1 MMQNTNT
8 NLQIQIMGLH
18 NVTTCNKAGN
28 LANTNDKICALR
40 KFFVEINTIQYN
52 HTMLGVESVLGNCC
66 IYFTVQGVGKKNF
79 ITFCSV
85 SSHQKVGPAIF
96 WRAAEI

>member
-40 KFFVEINTIQYN
+40 KFLVEINTIQYN
-52 HTMLGVESVLGNCC
+52 HTMLGALLLYCC
-66 IYFTVQGVGKKNF
+66 IYFTVQGVAKNLHSLL
-79 ITFCSV
+79 FCEQSPK
-85 SSHQKVGPAIF
+85 SGTSHFLEGC
-96 WRAAEI
+96 

>member
-66 IYFTVQGVGKKNF
+66 IYLSWQKKLHYLL
-79 ITFCSV
+79 FCEQSPK
-85 SSHQKVGPAIF
+85 SGTSHFLEGC
-96 WRAAEI
+96 

>member
-40 KFFVEINTIQYN
+40 KFLVEINTIQYN
-52 HTMLGVESVLGNCC
+52 HTMQGALLLYCC
-66 IYFTVQGVGKKNF
+66 IYFTVQGVCKKTSF
-79 ITFCSV
+79 PFV
-85 SSHQKVGPAIF
+85 L
-96 WRAAEI
+96 